1 MESESGR
8 YGSDDARTQL
18 GLITADRES
27 LAQRVAQH
35 PWWHT
40 LASAALAA
48 VIVAA
53 PVSGSMWIVTLISV
67 LLISASTALDKECD
81 KRMGVSIMK
90 PVGPKSLTVVI
101 VLVTV
106 EVALFGTSLGIV
118 FSELSG
124 SIAVNSALAAVVMIV
139 GLRMLSR
146 TMAQEIRHGR

>member
-1 MESESGR
+1 MESETRSK
-8 YGSDDARTQL
+8 DDHDAKAQL
-18 GLITADRES
+18 DLITADRQA
-27 LAQRVAQH
+27 LARRVAQH

-40 LASAALAA
+40 LASAAITA

-53 PVSGSMWIVTLISV
+53 PLSGSMWIVTLISV
-67 LLISASTALDKECD
+67 LAISASTALDKECE

-90 PVGPKSLTVVI
+90 PVGPKSLAVVI

-106 EVALFGTSLGIV
+106 EVALFGASVGIM
-118 FSELSG
+118 FAELSG

>member
-1 MESESGR
+1 MESDSGSED
-8 YGSDDARTQL
+8 SDNANVQL
-18 GLITADRES
+18 DLIAADRQS

-53 PVSGSMWIVTLISV
+53 PLTGSMWIVTLISV

-81 KRMGVSIMK
+81 KRMGISIMR
-90 PVGPKSLTVVI
+90 PVGRKSLAVVI

-106 EVALFGTSLGIV
+106 EVALFGASLGIM

-124 SIAVNSALAAVVMIV
+124 SIALNSALAAVVMIV

-146 TMAQEIRHGR
+146 TMAKELLHAR